1 MYVWMLVKQISHLE
15 HNVFALFVLEMRVKG
30 IPEAWILQG
39 KYVLAVT
46 LPLWTSQKKKW
57 EYSMGILQRS
67 SSLQLQLKNSKY
79 LVDYFEKYVILILEE
94 QRMKIQGS
102 SPTSIIKNG
111 LFQGKNS
118 IQVFLMVKDQYPHY
132 DDKKLRKLIS
142 VLKSKFI
149 QKQEDL

>member
-1 MYVWMLVKQISHLE
+1 
-15 HNVFALFVLEMRVKG
+15 
-30 IPEAWILQG
+30 
-39 KYVLAVT
+39 
-46 LPLWTSQKKKW
+46 
-57 EYSMGILQRS
+57 
-67 SSLQLQLKNSKY
+67 
-79 LVDYFEKYVILILEE
+79 
-94 QRMKIQGS
+94 MKIQGN

-149 QKQEDL
+149 QK